1 MGDDI
6 LLDFL
11 HMEFVSL
18 MSKLNGENSTDVSR
32 QENVGFQVGFRYIE
46 KYTREWNR
54 FKDELDIIKFVCKEF
69 WSAIF
74 GKQADTLR
82 TNHQG
87 IYVLLDNQFRF
98 ILKISDSQQGLNS
111 VAKYL
116 AFSCGLIRGA
126 LSNLGVNAVVTAEVS
141 TPPMVK
147 FQIQI
152 QSQS

>member
-1 MGDDI
+1 MADDI

-18 MSKLNGENSTDVSR
+18 FDEMNGEEKPNDLSR
-32 QENVGFQVGFRYIE
+32 QESIGYQVGFRFIK

-54 FKDELDIIKFVCKEF
+54 FKDELEIIKFICKEF

-87 IYVLLDNQFRF
+87 IYVLIDNQFRF
-98 ILKISDSQQGLNS
+98 LKRMTDSQQYMDQIG
-111 VAKYL
+111 KYL

-126 LSNLGVNAVVTAEVS
+126 LFNLGIPSVVTTDVS
-141 TPPMVK
+141 QPPSVK
-147 FQIQI
+147 FQIKI
-152 QSQS
+152 HT